1 MIRIMIRGGHT
12 QGQAAKAKP
21 NSSSMWQHSA
31 VEAWSSENLGIFLF
45 VIVLVLV
52 KVVHDDLILGRAAFS
67 DVAINISCLPSI
79 QIRPNEKC

>member
-1 MIRIMIRGGHT
+1 M
-12 QGQAAKAKP
+12 
-21 NSSSMWQHSA
+21 
-31 VEAWSSENLGIFLF
+31 EAWSSENLGIFLF